1 MGGIPPEISG
11 QVASGMTMMIII
23 INIIILII
31 KVPSRAKQV
40 NVLSLAMRLTVHR
53 LSVDVGGE
61 RVKQK
66 NDLSFS
72 SQLESIHSSR
82 CFPPF
87 RDAGC

>member
-1 MGGIPPEISG
+1 MGKKKNTTGNKWTGSPWDDDDDDYF
-11 QVASGMTMMIII
+11 
-23 INIIILII
+23 LII
-31 KVPSRAKQV
+31 KVPSMAKQV
-40 NVLSLAMRLTVHR
+40 NVPSLAGKLTVHR
-53 LSVDVGGE
+53 LFAVVGGE

-87 RDAGC
+87 RDAGR